1 MTDLAKTLHAHV
13 NAASTWQHVEKLST
27 IERLAGTQ
35 GERDAVDYI
44 MKKLAEYGVP
54 TELHQFDSFVS
65 YPLDATLQILE
76 PERLTIP
83 CRPRAFAAS
92 TPPQG
97 IEAEIVYLPSDA
109 EKSTR
114 STMIFAQT
122 GRNEDYAAHD
132 VSGKI
137 VLTTSGGPDGLKLA
151 QDHGALAHLHMWPSG
166 EDVIHEMIVSSI
178 WGTPTPESAERL
190 VKIPAISIKRADGD
204 KLKALCA
211 KGKVRARITS
221 NVYIGWKPVLLPLA
235 NIVAAGAPETFMLVG
250 GHHCS
255 WYFGTTDNATGDAC
269 LLEMA
274 RVLFQNRDKL
284 RRSVRI
290 GWWPSHSQGRY
301 AGSTWYADYAFAE
314 LRRNCIA
321 YLGIDSP
328 GVKGAKIWDCRYNN
342 GEVEHFI
349 DRLMREVTG
358 QEPNIRRPLKAGDQ
372 SFWGIGLPSLGA
384 YRMVPPNS
392 PLRANV
398 GGSGGAYWWHSPE
411 DTIDKGDAAILAAD
425 TRLYLSIVGRLCTA
439 EKLPFEYVTAARD
452 FEKQLGD
459 LSQAAGGHVDLGP
472 ALAAAQQFE
481 EAARALDKT
490 AARVTGAK
498 AEILNRGLIEIGR
511 IINPVLYTST
521 SDYDQDPALQVPM
534 LPALQGARQLPHLN
548 PQSNEYGFLKTRL
561 VRERNRI
568 EDALQRATAA
578 ANEIKAAC
586 A

>member
-1 MTDLAKTLHAHV
+1 MTDVEKTLRAQV
-13 NAASTWQHVEKLST
+13 DAATTWQHVEKLST

-35 GERDAVDYI
+35 GERDGVDYI
-44 MKKLAEYGVP
+44 MKKLAEYGIP

-65 YPLDATLQILE
+65 YPLEATLEILE

-92 TPPQG
+92 TPAQG
-97 IEAEIVYLPSDA
+97 IEAEIVYLSSDSD
-109 EKSTR
+109 KSTR

-211 KGKVRARITS
+211 RGKVRARITA
-221 NVYIGWKPVLLPLA
+221 NVYIGWKPVLLPIA
-235 NIVAAGAPETFMLVG
+235 NVIAAGNPETFMLVG

-255 WYFGTTDNATGDAC
+255 WYVGTTDNATGDAC

-274 RVLFQNRDKL
+274 RVLFQNRAKL

-301 AGSTWYADYAFAE
+301 AGSTWYADHAFAD

-328 GVKGAKIWDCRYNN
+328 GVKGAEIWDCRYNN
-342 GEVEHFI
+342 GEVERFI
-349 DRLMREVTG
+349 DSLMREVTG

-372 SFWGIGLPSLGA
+372 SFWGVGMPNLGA
-384 YRMVPPNS
+384 YRMVPADS
-392 PLRANV
+392 ADRANV

-411 DTIDKGDAAILAAD
+411 DTIDKGDATILASD
-425 TRLYLSIVGRLCTA
+425 TQLYLSIVGRLCTA
-439 EKLPFEYVTAARD
+439 EKLPFEYVTVAGD
-452 FEKQLGD
+452 FEKQLDD
-459 LSQAAGGHVDLGP
+459 LSKAAGAHFDLGP
-472 ALAAAQQFE
+472 AVTAAQEFAA
-481 EAARALDKT
+481 AARALQK
-490 AARVTGAK
+490 AAASATGAK
-498 AEILNRGLIEIGR
+498 AETLNRGLIELGR
-511 IINPVLYTST
+511 IVNPVLYTAT
-521 SDYDQDPALQVPM
+521 SDTDQDPALQLPM
-534 LPALQGARQLPHLN
+534 LPALQGARQLADLDPH
-548 PQSNEYGFLKTRL
+548 SNAYGFLKTRL
-561 VRERNRI
+561 LRERNRV

-578 ANEIKAAC
+578 AQELRAIC